1 MYDHSVPRP
10 MFAFALS
17 AVQPPQPSALPRSV
31 HAVPGDPD
39 VRVWLRGV
47 TKRYGDVEALRDLTL
62 EVRTGELL
70 VILGPSGC
78 GKTTALRLVAG
89 LEAPD
94 EGEVEIAGQV
104 VAGGRWVPPEVR
116 GVGMVFQDYAL
127 FPHLSVAQNV
137 AFGLRRWS
145 HVDRARRVE
154 QVLALVGLDRFATR
168 FPHELSGGEQQR
180 VALARALAPQP
191 EVLLLDEPLSN
202 LDAELRAGM
211 RTELRRVLKT
221 AGTTAILVTH
231 DQEEAFAIADR
242 IGVLS
247 RGRLWQV
254 GSPEEI
260 YHAPA
265 CRFVADFVGEA
276 GFLRGYVADHRVI
289 TEIGDFHCPDLPQ
302 GMRVELML
310 RPADLR
316 LHMSHEGQ
324 GVVVTRYFRGSENA
338 YDVRL
343 PSGTMVRCS
352 LPGLQPLQPGTRV
365 RIEPVCERAVVF
377 PADGEAEI
385 RDRM

>member
-1 MYDHSVPRP
+1 
-10 MFAFALS
+10 
-17 AVQPPQPSALPRSV
+17 VQFRN
-31 HAVPGDPD
+31 
-39 VRVWLRGV
+39 V
-47 TKRYGDVEALRDLTL
+47 TKRYGNVEALRDLTL
-62 EVRTGELL
+62 AVRTGELL

-89 LEAPD
+89 LEVPD
-94 EGEVEIAGQV
+94 EGEIEIAGRV
-104 VAGGRWVPPEVR
+104 VAGTRWVPPETR

-127 FPHLSVAQNV
+127 FPHLSVADNV

-145 HVDRARRVE
+145 RANQARRVE
-154 QVLALVGLDRFATR
+154 EVLALVGLDMLAAR

-202 LDAELRAGM
+202 LDAELRDGM
-211 RTELRRVLKT
+211 RAELRRVLKT

-247 RGRLWQV
+247 RGRLCQV

-276 GFLRGYVADHRVI
+276 GFLQGYVVDHRVV
-289 TEIGDFHCPDLPQ
+289 TELGDFHCSDLPH

-310 RPADLR
+310 RPVDLR
-316 LHMSHEGQ
+316 LHVAADGPAT
-324 GVVVTRYFRGSENA
+324 VVSRYFRGSEDA

-343 PSGTMVRCS
+343 PSGTIVRCS

-365 RIEPVCERAVVF
+365 CIEPVCERAVVF
-377 PADGEAEI
+377 PADGEPDI
-385 RDRM
+385 RDRRSDGQMSDVGSTADRRPPIADH